1 MKIATLSGQA
11 CLAIVRGRLIRT
23 KRYHDY
29 KKRIAANIGAE
40 MMLQG
45 VECAPR
51 GTLYRVEIG
60 FSCKGWGVDTDNAAK
75 AILDALI
82 GVCIDDDRGV
92 IELEI
97 KKQTHSKDES
107 LAIKVTKIGFRAVP
121 PPAKK
126 RAPDPDAPSK
136 PGKVRPRR
144 VKSIGNPTRRRRRR
158 KVL

>member
-40 MMLQG
+40 MMLTDTQP
-45 VECAPR
+45 APR

-75 AILDALI
+75 AVLDAMI

-97 KKQTHSKDES
+97 KKETHSKKEELQIVVYKIGS
-107 LAIKVTKIGFRAVP
+107 RPVATPVKKRTPNKVTSDRAKPV
-121 PPAKK
+121 
-126 RAPDPDAPSK
+126 RA
-136 PGKVRPRR
+136 RR
-144 VKSIGNPTRRRRRR
+144 TKTLGGARR
-158 KVL
+158 KTRKRF